1 MKTNTS
7 DLVRQMNIVSE
18 EHEQVLRE
26 LKNMQSVVGY
36 ISHLLDAY
44 NIMSTRVDELEEEI
58 KELKRGKNNKTDTPT
73 EGTKTHRVEKTV
85 MPNMRIIM
93 GIKKQQE

>member
-1 MKTNTS
+1 MERNIS
-7 DLVRQMNIVSE
+7 DLVKQMNIVSE

-26 LKNMQSVVGY
+26 LKNMQSVVKY

-44 NIMSTRVDELEEEI
+44 NIVSGRVDELQEEI
-58 KELKRGKNNKTDTPT
+58 KELKRGRTNKADTQT
-73 EGTKTHRVEKTV
+73 AYTKTHRVEKTV

-93 GIKKQQE
+93 GIKK

>member
-1 MKTNTS
+1 MRTNTS

-26 LKNMQSVVGY
+26 LKNMQYVVGY
-36 ISHLLDAY
+36 ISDILEAY
-44 NIMSTRVDELEEEI
+44 NIVSGRVDELQEEI
-58 KELKRGKNNKTDTPT
+58 KELKRGRTNKADTPT
-73 EGTKTHRVEKTV
+73 RDTKTHRVEKTV

-93 GIKKQQE
+93 GLKK

>member
-7 DLVRQMNIVSE
+7 DLVRQMSIVSE

-26 LKNMQSVVGY
+26 LKNMQYVVGY
-36 ISHLLDAY
+36 ISDILEAY
-44 NIMSTRVDELEEEI
+44 NIVSGRVDELQEEI
-58 KELKRGKNNKTDTPT
+58 KELKRGRTNKADTQT
-73 EGTKTHRVEKTV
+73 ADTKTHRVEKTV

-93 GIKKQQE
+93 GIKK

>member
-7 DLVRQMNIVSE
+7 DLVRQMSIVSE

-26 LKNMQSVVGY
+26 LKNMQSVVKY

-44 NIMSTRVDELEEEI
+44 NIVSGRVDELQEEI
-58 KELKRGKNNKTDTPT
+58 KELKREKNNKTDTST
-73 EGTKTHRVEKTV
+73 EGTETHRVEKTV

-93 GIKKQQE
+93 GIKK

>member
-26 LKNMQSVVGY
+26 LKNMQSVVKY

-44 NIMSTRVDELEEEI
+44 NIVSGRVDELQEEI
-58 KELKRGKNNKTDTPT
+58 KALKRGKNNKADTPT
-73 EGTKTHRVEKTV
+73 EDTKTHRVEKTV

-93 GIKKQQE
+93 GIKK

>member
-58 KELKRGKNNKTDTPT
+58 KALKRGKTIRRIPQQRAQRHT
-73 EGTKTHRVEKTV
+73 ELR
-85 MPNMRIIM
+85 
-93 GIKKQQE
+93 KQ

>member
-1 MKTNTS
+1 MERNIS
-7 DLVRQMNIVSE
+7 DLVKQMNIVSE

-26 LKNMQSVVGY
+26 LKNMQSVVKY

-44 NIMSTRVDELEEEI
+44 NIVSGRVAELQEEI
-58 KELKRGKNNKTDTPT
+58 KELKRGRTHKADTQT
-73 EGTKTHRVEKTV
+73 ADTKTHRVEKTV

-93 GIKKQQE
+93 GIKK

>member
-1 MKTNTS
+1 MERNIS

-26 LKNMQSVVGY
+26 FKNMQSVVKY

-58 KELKRGKNNKTDTPT
+58 KALKRGRTNKADTPT
-73 EGTKTHRVEKTV
+73 EGTETHRVEKTV

>member
-7 DLVRQMNIVSE
+7 DLVRQMSIVSE

-26 LKNMQSVVGY
+26 LKNMQSVVKY

-44 NIMSTRVDELEEEI
+44 NIVSGRVDELQEEI
-58 KELKRGKNNKTDTPT
+58 KELKRGRTNKADTPT
-73 EGTKTHRVEKTV
+73 RDTKTHRVEKTV

-93 GIKKQQE
+93 GIKK

>member
-1 MKTNTS
+1 MRTNTS
-7 DLVRQMNIVSE
+7 DLVRQMSIVSE

-26 LKNMQSVVGY
+26 LKNMQSVVKY

-44 NIMSTRVDELEEEI
+44 NIVSGRVDELQEEI
-58 KELKRGKNNKTDTPT
+58 KELKRGKNNETDTPT
-73 EGTKTHRVEKTV
+73 EGTETHRVEKTV

-93 GIKKQQE
+93 GLKK

>member
-1 MKTNTS
+1 MERNIS
-7 DLVRQMNIVSE
+7 DLVKQMNIVSE

-26 LKNMQSVVGY
+26 LKNMQSVVKY

-44 NIMSTRVDELEEEI
+44 NIVSGRVDELQEEI
-58 KELKRGKNNKTDTPT
+58 KELKRGRTNKVDTQT
-73 EGTKTHRVEKTV
+73 ADTKTHRVEKTV

-93 GIKKQQE
+93 GIKK

>member
-1 MKTNTS
+1 MRTNTS

-26 LKNMQSVVGY
+26 LKNMQSVVKY

-44 NIMSTRVDELEEEI
+44 NIVSGRVDELQEEI
-58 KELKRGKNNKTDTPT
+58 KALKRGKNNKTDTQT
-73 EGTKTHRVEKTV
+73 ADTKTHRVEKTV

-93 GIKKQQE
+93 GLKK

>member
-1 MKTNTS
+1 MRTNTS

-26 LKNMQSVVGY
+26 LKNMQSVVKY

-44 NIMSTRVDELEEEI
+44 NIVSGRVDELQEEI
-58 KELKRGKNNKTDTPT
+58 KELKHGKNNKTDTST
-73 EGTKTHRVEKTV
+73 EGTETHRVEKTV

-93 GIKKQQE
+93 GLKK

>member
-1 MKTNTS
+1 MRTNTS

-26 LKNMQSVVGY
+26 LKNMQSVVKY

-44 NIMSTRVDELEEEI
+44 NIVSGRVDELQEEI
-58 KELKRGKNNKTDTPT
+58 KALKRGRTNKADTPT
-73 EGTKTHRVEKTV
+73 RDTKTHRVEKTV

-93 GIKKQQE
+93 GLKK

>member
-1 MKTNTS
+1 MERNIS
-7 DLVRQMNIVSE
+7 DLVKQMNIVSE

-26 LKNMQSVVGY
+26 LKNMQSVVKY

-44 NIMSTRVDELEEEI
+44 NIVSGRVDELQEEI
-58 KELKRGKNNKTDTPT
+58 KELKRGRTNKTDTQT
-73 EGTKTHRVEKTV
+73 ADTKTHRVEKTV

-93 GIKKQQE
+93 GIKK

>member
-1 MKTNTS
+1 MRTNTS
-7 DLVRQMNIVSE
+7 DLVRQMSIVSE

-26 LKNMQSVVGY
+26 LKNMQSVVKY

-44 NIMSTRVDELEEEI
+44 NIVSGRVDKLQEEI
-58 KELKRGKNNKTDTPT
+58 KELKRGKNNKADTPT

-85 MPNMRIIM
+85 IPNMRIIM
-93 GIKKQQE
+93 GLKK

>member
-1 MKTNTS
+1 MRTNTS
-7 DLVRQMNIVSE
+7 DLVRQMSIVSE

-26 LKNMQSVVGY
+26 LKNMQSVVKY

-44 NIMSTRVDELEEEI
+44 NIVSGRVDELQEEI
-58 KELKRGKNNKTDTPT
+58 KELKRGKNNNTDTPT
-73 EGTKTHRVEKTV
+73 KGTKTHRVEKTV

-93 GIKKQQE
+93 GLKK

>member
-1 MKTNTS
+1 MRTNTS

-26 LKNMQSVVGY
+26 LKNMQYVVGY
-36 ISHLLDAY
+36 ISDILEAY
-44 NIMSTRVDELEEEI
+44 NIVSGRVDELQEEI
-58 KELKRGKNNKTDTPT
+58 KELKRGRTNKADTPT
-73 EGTKTHRVEKTV
+73 EGTETHRVEKTV

-93 GIKKQQE
+93 GLKK

>member
-1 MKTNTS
+1 MRTNTS

-26 LKNMQSVVGY
+26 LKNMQYVVGY
-36 ISHLLDAY
+36 ISDILEAY
-44 NIMSTRVDELEEEI
+44 NIVSGRVDELQEEI
-58 KELKRGKNNKTDTPT
+58 KELKRGRTNKADTPT

-93 GIKKQQE
+93 GIKK

>member
-1 MKTNTS
+1 MERNIS
-7 DLVRQMNIVSE
+7 DLVKQMNIVSE

-26 LKNMQSVVGY
+26 LKNMQSVVKY

-44 NIMSTRVDELEEEI
+44 NIVSGRVDELQE
-58 KELKRGKNNKTDTPT
+58 ELKRGRTNKADTQT
-73 EGTKTHRVEKTV
+73 ADTKTHRVEKTV

-93 GIKKQQE
+93 GIKK

>member
-1 MKTNTS
+1 MERNIS
-7 DLVRQMNIVSE
+7 DLVKQMNIVSE

-26 LKNMQSVVGY
+26 LKNMQSVVKY

-44 NIMSTRVDELEEEI
+44 NIVSGRVDELQEEI
-58 KELKRGKNNKTDTPT
+58 KELKRGRTNKADTQT
-73 EGTKTHRVEKTV
+73 ADTKTHRVEKTE

-93 GIKKQQE
+93 GIKK

>member
-1 MKTNTS
+1 MRTNTS
-7 DLVRQMNIVSE
+7 DLVRQMSIVSE

-26 LKNMQSVVGY
+26 LKNMQSVVKY

-44 NIMSTRVDELEEEI
+44 NIVSGRVDELQEEI
-58 KELKRGKNNKTDTPT
+58 KELKHGKNNKTDTST
-73 EGTKTHRVEKTV
+73 EGTETHRVEKTV

-93 GIKKQQE
+93 GLKK

>member
-58 KELKRGKNNKTDTPT
+58 KALKRGKNNKTDTST
-73 EGTKTHRVEKTV
+73 EGTQRHTELR
-85 MPNMRIIM
+85 
-93 GIKKQQE
+93 KQ

>member
-7 DLVRQMNIVSE
+7 DLVRQMSIVSE

-26 LKNMQSVVGY
+26 LKNMQYVVGY
-36 ISHLLDAY
+36 ISDILEAY
-44 NIMSTRVDELEEEI
+44 NIVSGRVDELQEEI
-58 KELKRGKNNKTDTPT
+58 KELKRGRTKKADTPT
-73 EGTKTHRVEKTV
+73 RDTKTHRVEKTV

-93 GIKKQQE
+93 GIKK